1 MTNNLE
7 HLRKMSANAM
17 SDMFAAERDNDLER
31 MQNAT
36 KNYTAL
42 CAAVSAVEKITP
54 KKPKHYTKTLLSRC
68 PSCLALLAYEMKCCD
83 NCGQALMWKEDKS

>member
-1 MTNNLE
+1 MTNLE

-42 CAAVSAVEKITP
+42 CAAVAAVEKMTP
-54 KKPKHYTKTLLSRC
+54 KKPRRFEKPRYSRC
-68 PSCLALLAYEMKCCD
+68 PSCKGILSGEMYYCD
-83 NCGQALMWKEDKS
+83 NCGQKLDWGAIT